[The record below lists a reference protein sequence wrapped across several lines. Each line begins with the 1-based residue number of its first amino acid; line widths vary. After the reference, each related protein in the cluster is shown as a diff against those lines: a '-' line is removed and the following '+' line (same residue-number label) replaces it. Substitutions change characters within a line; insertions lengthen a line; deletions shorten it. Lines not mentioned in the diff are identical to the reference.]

1 MLQILAW
8 ALPEPV
14 KRNTVLAAVKRLERA
29 ANPEKAEAPLRRV
42 QRCIKSGFINLSDA
56 ELVSTVCA
64 ALRNSY
70 ARGTK
75 DPSEPVE
82 SKRPFCFVVSYPRSG
97 STLVLDAIRRYG
109 GTEWLEA
116 FDGLVQFDKRLY
128 PYAYPLRRVVKDHVL
143 RHEYDRDRTAI
154 VMRDGRDTVISLAY
168 MSGAYG
174 EHPFCGR
181 DEIADFIRFTQ
192 NSYGFGSWAAS
203 AAKVVGR
210 RGQPHCLVEKY
221 EDVIVNSGAL
231 RRIFEFV
238 FDGEPV
244 DHRRVDRLH
253 RTAERTIEW
262 LKSKNSNNSWGY
274 GEHFPTDSMFYEW
287 SQSRMGSSWRQSWDA
302 AAKKAFHETG
312 ATDYLVE
319 FGYETD
325 ADWWRQ

>member
-1 MLQILAW
+1 MLQILAR
-8 ALPEPV
+8 ALPQPV
-14 KRNTVLAAVKRLERA
+14 KGHAVLAAVERLGHA
-29 ANPEKAEAPLRRV
+29 TKPEQAEAALCRA
-42 QRCIKSGFINLSDA
+42 QRLINSGFVDLSDA

-64 ALRNSY
+64 ALRDSY
-70 ARGTK
+70 GRGTN
-75 DPSEPVE
+75 DPSEPVK

-109 GTEWLEA
+109 GTDWLEA
-116 FDGLVQFDKRLY
+116 FDGLVQFDKRFY
-128 PYAYPLRRVVKDHVL
+128 PHAYPLRRVVKDHVL

-174 EHPFCGR
+174 EHPFR
-181 DEIADFIRFTQ
+181 RKDEIADFIRFTQ
-192 NSYGFGSWAAS
+192 DGYGFGSWAAF

-221 EDVIVNSGAL
+221 EDVIADGRAL

-238 FDGEPV
+238 FDGDPV

-253 RTAERTIEW
+253 GTAERTIEW
-262 LKSKNSNNSWGY
+262 LKAETLNKSWGY
-274 GEHFPTDSMFYEW
+274 GEHFPAHSMFYEW

-302 AAKKAFHETG
+302 AARKAFHETG

-325 ADWWRQ
+325 TDWWRQ